1 MKVAAK
7 NKEKLINPYGGELVN
22 LVKTG
27 AAREALIEQA
37 NHLPDVRL
45 SQRSLHDLELLA
57 VGAFSPLDRFMGKVD
72 YEQVIEELRLAN
84 GTLFPIPI
92 TLTVKKEELPG
103 KTEQV
108 VLRDVRNN
116 AFAIMDVEEVYGW
129 DPQVE
134 AQKVLGTADP
144 RHPLVSEMIRWG
156 DLCVSGRL
164 QVFDLPSY
172 SDFME
177 LRRTPSE
184 VREYLETMGHPNV
197 VAFQTRNPMH
207 RIHEELTKRAAERIN
222 GSLLIHPVVGMTKPG
237 DVDHYTRVRVYR
249 TLVENYYD
257 QGNTLLSLLPLAM
270 RMAGPREAVWH
281 AIIRRNYGSN
291 HFIVGRDHAG
301 PGKDASGRPFYGPYD
316 AQELLAEY
324 QDEIGVKMIP
334 FKELVYLEEQ
344 ERYVEQG
351 QEPKNAKVL
360 ALSGTQIREDYLA
373 KGHYLPEWF
382 TRREISEILL
392 EMYPPRHKQGFCLW
406 FTGLSGAGKST
417 TGQILTSLLMERGRQ
432 VTVLDGDVVRTHLS
446 KGLGFN
452 REDRDT
458 NILRIGFV
466 AGEIV
471 RQHGAVIC
479 AAISPYRAARNECR
493 KMVGEEQFIEI
504 FVDTPI
510 EVCEERDSKGLYAKA
525 RRGEITGFTGVD
537 DPYEEPRDP
546 EITLDTVSFTP
557 EQNARKIIDYLEQR
571 GLVLPPVG
579 NGAKRPAG

>member
-1 MKVAAK
+1 MAVLEK
-7 NKEKLINPYGGELVN
+7 NKVQLTTPFGGKLVN

-27 AAREALIEQA
+27 AEREALIELS

-57 VGAFSPLDRFMGKVD
+57 VGAFSPLDRFMGKAD
-72 YEQVIEELRLAN
+72 YERVMEEMRLAS
-84 GTLFPIPI
+84 GVLFPIPI
-92 TLTVKKEELPG
+92 TLTINKEELP
-103 KTEQV
+103 KTQQV

-116 AFAIMDVEEVYGW
+116 SFAIMDLEEIYSW

-134 AQKVLGTADP
+134 AQKVLGTSDP

-156 DLCVSGRL
+156 DLCVSGKL

-291 HFIVGRDHAG
+291 HFIVGRDH
-301 PGKDASGRPFYGPYD
+301 
-316 AQELLAEY
+316 
-324 QDEIGVKMIP
+324 
-334 FKELVYLEEQ
+334 
-344 ERYVEQG
+344 
-351 QEPKNAKVL
+351 
-360 ALSGTQIREDYLA
+360 
-373 KGHYLPEWF
+373 
-382 TRREISEILL
+382 
-392 EMYPPRHKQGFCLW
+392 
-406 FTGLSGAGKST
+406 
-417 TGQILTSLLMERGRQ
+417 
-432 VTVLDGDVVRTHLS
+432 
-446 KGLGFN
+446 
-452 REDRDT
+452 
-458 NILRIGFV
+458 
-466 AGEIV
+466 
-471 RQHGAVIC
+471 
-479 AAISPYRAARNECR
+479 
-493 KMVGEEQFIEI
+493 
-504 FVDTPI
+504 
-510 EVCEERDSKGLYAKA
+510 
-525 RRGEITGFTGVD
+525 
-537 DPYEEPRDP
+537 
-546 EITLDTVSFTP
+546 
-557 EQNARKIIDYLEQR
+557 
-571 GLVLPPVG
+571 
-579 NGAKRPAG
+579 